1 MLGHEATE
9 NIHHHRMY
17 NREIALLEKVLG
29 EITNFYTKLLPL
41 GFRIQT
47 FSQKQRSDAFLS
59 SRILPIPN
67 PRHLLFDSIVKG
79 GRWIWFLML
88 ACVVVCVCN
97 TVPLQHPYLTS
108 SYDCIGSCLSLS
120 GCHRYLL
127 LIWVLMLYL
136 CLPCN
141 LSVLSFEGV
150 RQQAHTAK
158 MELMQS
164 F

>member
-67 PRHLLFDSIVKG
+67 PRHLLFDSIIKS
-79 GRWIWFLML
+79 GRWISFLMHV
-88 ACVVVCVCN
+88 CVVVYLCN
-97 TVPLQHPYLTS
+97 TVPLQHPYLMTALGHVCLYQVATDTCCWSESSCCICVFLVTS
-108 SYDCIGSCLSLS
+108 QFFPLKATDSRHIQRWWSS
-120 GCHRYLL
+120 
-127 LIWVLMLYL
+127 
-136 CLPCN
+136 CN
-141 LSVLSFEGV
+141 LF
-150 RQQAHTAK
+150 QDK
-158 MELMQS
+158 
-164 F
+164 